1 MGIAARSSLLAV
13 AAIASSLVTGCTSQ
27 RTATHEAPS
36 LHRVSGDA
44 YTIVAS
50 ILPPRGVKPEFSFQG
65 YLADAG
71 GQPVTGPLNLLIGVA
86 ENTTDLPIE
95 ANDFPA
101 FTTDDGRFDLNLP
114 MPSPG
119 VLLDEPDLF
128 IAVIDADTLQ
138 DIVPRIPLLT
148 VPRAGSAELARH
160 ARTADALTNQVTID
174 LPLAPEWSGGTND
187 FDIPR
192 ATRIGRLVVLSGLAV
207 DIDGQLSPI
216 VATLPFGFRPEKRLR
231 VPALLTGPGAFPG
244 QVFPVEFFT
253 TGEIIIFNQPSFTP
267 TGMHFNNISFVA
279 AP

>member
-1 MGIAARSSLLAV
+1 
-13 AAIASSLVTGCTSQ
+13 
-27 RTATHEAPS
+27 
-36 LHRVSGDA
+36 
-44 YTIVAS
+44 
-50 ILPPRGVKPEFSFQG
+50 
-65 YLADAG
+65 
-71 GQPVTGPLNLLIGVA
+71 
-86 ENTTDLPIE
+86 
-95 ANDFPA
+95 
-101 FTTDDGRFDLNLP
+101 

>member
-1 MGIAARSSLLAV
+1 MI
-13 AAIASSLVTGCTSQ
+13 GCASQ
-27 RTATHEAPS
+27 RPLTTTPTT
-36 LHRVSGDA
+36 LHRVSGDS

-50 ILPPRGVKPEFSFQG
+50 VLPPRGVKPQFSFQG

-86 ENTTDLPIE
+86 ENTTDLPFA

-101 FTTDDGRFDLNLP
+101 FTTDNGRFDLKLP

-119 VLLDEPDLF
+119 LLLDEPDLY

-160 ARTADALTNQVTID
+160 ARTADALSNQVTID

-192 ATRIGRLVVLSGLAV
+192 ATRIGRLVVLSGLAL

-244 QVFPVEFFT
+244 QVFPVEFYP
-253 TGEIIIFNQPSFTP
+253 TGEIVIFNQPSFTP